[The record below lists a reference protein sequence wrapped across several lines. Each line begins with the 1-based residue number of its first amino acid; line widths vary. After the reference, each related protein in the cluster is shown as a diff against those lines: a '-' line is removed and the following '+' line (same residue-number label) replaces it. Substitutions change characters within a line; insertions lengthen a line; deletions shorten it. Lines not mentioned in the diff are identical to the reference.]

1 MIGARLIAFQPA
13 SFDELKADMSKSKSS
28 LVGAEMRSRN
38 PGEPFVGDTGSI
50 AVAVLD
56 AETDR
61 LADRQGS
68 QVLVGLLSRRQNLN
82 QNVDCGEG
90 GGVFHQRQINDILN
104 CAVPEQ

>member
-1 MIGARLIAFQPA
+1 MMGARLIAFQPA
-13 SFDELKADMSKSKSS
+13 SFDKLEADMPKSKSS
-28 LVGAEMRSRN
+28 LVVAEMRSGN

-56 AETDR
+56 AKTDR

-68 QVLVGLLSRRQNLN
+68 QVLVGLLSWRQNLN

-90 GGVFHQRQINDILN
+90 GGVVHQRTIDKVLN
-104 CAVPEQ
+104 G

>member
-1 MIGARLIAFQPA
+1 MA
-13 SFDELKADMSKSKSS
+13 KSISS
-28 LVGAEMRSRN
+28 LIVAEMRSGDL
-38 PGEPFVGDTGSI
+38 GEPFVGDTGSI

-56 AETDR
+56 AKTNR
-61 LADRQGS
+61 LADRQAS

-90 GGVFHQRQINDILN
+90 GGVLHQRQIDEVLN